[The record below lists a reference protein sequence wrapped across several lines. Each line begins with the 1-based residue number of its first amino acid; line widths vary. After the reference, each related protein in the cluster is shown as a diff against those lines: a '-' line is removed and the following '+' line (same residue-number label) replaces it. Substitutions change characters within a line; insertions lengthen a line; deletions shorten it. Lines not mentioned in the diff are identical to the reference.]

1 MGLSKSWVSPNL
13 QIETR
18 IPWILGASNFQT
30 RPCII
35 VLAVYPIISPLCP
48 HDYIP
53 LFFIISQSV
62 PWYPFISHYMPF
74 YPQMCSSDPP
84 FFSQLLACP
93 RFCSDSAA
101 SLLSG
106 GPMRNR
112 SHLVEVTHGY
122 NHGIW
127 SPKKLGYHPT
137 NHDYMIIYNNNNN
150 NNNSN
155 SNSNNNNNCMYL
167 YIIIYNSHL
176 LIYPLIPGTALPSI

>member
-1 MGLSKSWVSPNL
+1 M
-13 QIETR
+13 
-18 IPWILGASNFQT
+18 
-30 RPCII
+30 
-35 VLAVYPIISPLCP
+35 VYPIISPLCP

-53 LFFIISQSV
+53 LSFTISQSI

-137 NHDYMIIYNNNNN
+137 NYDYMIIYYNNNTNNTNSNSNSNSSSSSNSNN

-155 SNSNNNNNCMYL
+155 SNNSNNNNCMYL
-167 YIIIYNSHL
+167 YILDIYWFTHFYL
-176 LIYPLIPGTALPSI
+176 ELHFPVYRCVWFLSILT